1 MEIQNILGKVYLV
14 IYYESKLIFISG
26 LLMKLITILMVLLL
40 LLLQYRLWTG
50 NGSLVEVS
58 LLKDEI
64 EKIKSENQRLKERN
78 LSLTAEVFNLKQ
90 GNEAIEEIARSE
102 MGMIKDGET
111 FYQIIESADQES
123 NPN

>member
-1 MEIQNILGKVYLV
+1 
-14 IYYESKLIFISG
+14 
-26 LLMKLITILMVLLL
+26 MKFITIIMVLLL

-50 NGSLVEVS
+50 NSSLIEVR
-58 LLKDEI
+58 LLRDEI
-64 EKIKSENQRLKERN
+64 EKVESENERLKERN

-90 GNEAIEEIARSE
+90 GHEAIEEIARSE

>member
-1 MEIQNILGKVYLV
+1 M
-14 IYYESKLIFISG
+14 
-26 LLMKLITILMVLLL
+26 
-40 LLLQYRLWTG
+40 G

-58 LLKDEI
+58 LLKDKI
-64 EKIKSENQRLKERN
+64 EKIKSENERLKERN
-78 LSLTAEVFNLKQ
+78 LSLTAEVFNLKR

-111 FYQIIESADQES
+111 FYQIIESTDQQS

>member
-1 MEIQNILGKVYLV
+1 
-14 IYYESKLIFISG
+14 
-26 LLMKLITILMVLLL
+26 MVLLL
-40 LLLQYRLWTG
+40 LLLQYRLWMG

-58 LLKDEI
+58 LLKDKI
-64 EKIKSENQRLKERN
+64 EKIKSENERLKERN
-78 LSLTAEVFNLKQ
+78 LSLTAEVFNLKR

-111 FYQIIESADQES
+111 FYQIIESTDQQS

>member
-1 MEIQNILGKVYLV
+1 
-14 IYYESKLIFISG
+14 
-26 LLMKLITILMVLLL
+26 MVLLL

-50 NGSLVEVS
+50 NSSLIEVS
-58 LLKDEI
+58 LLRDEI
-64 EKIKSENQRLKERN
+64 KKVESENERLKERN

-90 GNEAIEEIARSE
+90 GHEAIEEIARSE

>member
-1 MEIQNILGKVYLV
+1 
-14 IYYESKLIFISG
+14 
-26 LLMKLITILMVLLL
+26 MKFITIIMVLLL

-50 NGSLVEVS
+50 NSSLIEVS
-58 LLKDEI
+58 LLRDEI
-64 EKIKSENQRLKERN
+64 TKVKSENDRLKERN

-90 GNEAIEEIARSE
+90 GHEAIEEIARSE